1 MPEISAFFMGRDAN
15 CAPSEGRARKP
26 IHGNFRVASTVDGDL
41 HCPPMPVHRGNKS
54 TAWAWLAAVL
64 AVAAVLRTVPA
75 PQWELGDA
83 ENYSA
88 VAWRMSQGG
97 TVVGTYAG
105 PPHKP
110 GEGMGPRAF
119 AIRPG
124 VTFPASLA
132 FRVLPPG
139 AWAAA
144 AWPLLL
150 GLSEVVLA
158 FLLGRRLA
166 GDAVGLI
173 AALMIATMPQ
183 SVVAG
188 RTLMADMPAAVLAGW
203 AVLAFLAGAAA
214 TRGAGSMAFGAAAGA
229 LLGCSW
235 LAKETVV
242 LMAPAFAVVA
252 LVAPDATTKAR
263 WRTAAAAIAVFLAVV
278 ACESWVYARI
288 TGDWMFRA
296 HELARNFEQCR
307 ENFWYQASRSTQAS
321 SLGIGGGLLDRL
333 AVVGPSAI
341 LLCRPSLGIGVVS
354 IGAAAFA
361 RWRGHRTMTV
371 ALAWLAMLALAFN
384 FGSTSPSAYRPIP
397 PFSTYLYALILPGCL
412 VVAGMLGRELESA
425 RALPG
430 SGRRA
435 IAPLACIVALAAAY
449 AAASVALVQRN
460 ARASEDLREAA
471 RVIPS
476 CARVATDCSSRL
488 TLSLYLTGRPDI
500 APSVGAF
507 DDPSSVAS
515 AEYVVLAPERV
526 HSLHD
531 RYGYELPGA
540 VRQLDDWDELLHTPT
555 VTVFVRRADTSGRI
569 ASSE

>member
-1 MPEISAFFMGRDAN
+1 MR
-15 CAPSEGRARKP
+15 
-26 IHGNFRVASTVDGDL
+26 
-41 HCPPMPVHRGNKS
+41 
-54 TAWAWLAAVL
+54 AWLAAVL
-64 AVAAVLRTVPA
+64 VIAGVLRTVPA

-97 TVVGTYAG
+97 AVVGTYAG

-110 GEGMGPRAF
+110 GEAMGPRAF

-144 AWPLLL
+144 AWPLVI
-150 GLSEVVLA
+150 GLSEVLLA

-166 GDAVGLI
+166 GDAAGLI
-173 AALMIATMPQ
+173 AASMVATMPQ

-203 AVLAFLAGAAA
+203 AVLAFLAGASA
-214 TRGAGSMAFGAAAGA
+214 TRGGRNLAFGAAAGV

-242 LMAPAFAVVA
+242 LMAPAFTVIAI
-252 LVAPDATTKAR
+252 VAPDSTATAR
-263 WRTAAAAIAVFLAVV
+263 RRTAAAAIAVFLAVV
-278 ACESWVYARI
+278 ACESLVYARI
-288 TGDWMFRA
+288 TGDWMFRS

-307 ENFWYQASRSTQAS
+307 ENFWYQASNSAQAS

-341 LLCRPSLGIGVVS
+341 LLCRPSLGIGAMALC
-354 IGAAAFA
+354 AAAFA

-371 ALAWLAMLALAFN
+371 GLAWLGMLALAFN
-384 FGSTSPSAYRPIP
+384 FGSTSLAAYRPIP
-397 PFSTYLYALILPGCL
+397 PFSTYLYALILPGSL
-412 VVAGMLGRELESA
+412 VVAGMLASEL
-425 RALPG
+425 G
-430 SGRRA
+430 SSRTRRRA
-435 IAPLACIVALAAAY
+435 VACIVALAAAY
-449 AAASVALVQRN
+449 SAASVAVVQRN

-471 RVIPS
+471 RAIPPS
-476 CARVATDCSSRL
+476 ARVATDCSSRL
-488 TLSLYLTGRPDI
+488 ALSLYMTGSPEI
-500 APSVGAF
+500 APSVSLF
-507 DDPSSVAS
+507 DDMPS
-515 AEYVVLAPERV
+515 AESAEFVVLAPDRV
-526 HSLHD
+526 RSLHD
-531 RYGYELPGA
+531 RYGYELPQTI
-540 VRQLDDWDELLHTPT
+540 RRLDDRDALLRTPT
-555 VTVFVRRADTSGRI
+555 VILFARRRNAPRDVT
-569 ASSE
+569 SSE